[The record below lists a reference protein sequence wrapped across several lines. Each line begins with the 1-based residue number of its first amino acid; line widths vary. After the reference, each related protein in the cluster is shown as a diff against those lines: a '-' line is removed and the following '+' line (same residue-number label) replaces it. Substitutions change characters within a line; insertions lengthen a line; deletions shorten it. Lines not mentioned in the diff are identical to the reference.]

1 MVDEDNEQRVM
12 LKEAVTTKFFKLVF
26 VSPLSGNEPYA
37 ALAEVTPIV
46 THVVGEYPPHAFFS
60 VAYVSSDLPEGGP
73 ARNVLDGNPDTYWH
87 TLKGV
92 TLASYPHEI
101 RIDLGGERNIR
112 GITYQAAPVE
122 EARIR
127 DYEIY
132 VSMDG
137 ENWGSPI
144 LRGTMENN
152 VSVQQA
158 LFYSKVR
165 AKYVR
170 FVATSSHSGGDSAAI
185 SELDV
190 ILAD

>member
-1 MVDEDNEQRVM
+1 MPDTDDEQTVM
-12 LKEAVTTKFFKLVF
+12 LPEREVTQYVKMVCL
-26 VSPLSGNEPYA
+26 EPMAAGEKYA
-37 ALAEVTPIV
+37 AVAELKPII
-46 THVVGEYPPHAFFS
+46 TSIEGEYPAHAFYS
-60 VAYVSSDLPEGGP
+60 VNYVSSDLPEGGA

-92 TLASYPHEI
+92 TMASYPHEI
-101 RIDLGGERNIR
+101 RIDLGSERKIK

-122 EARIR
+122 EARVR

-132 VSMDG
+132 TSTDG
-137 ENWGSPI
+137 VNWGSPI

-158 LFYSKVR
+158 LFYSTVR
-165 AKYVR
+165 AKYIR

-190 ILAD
+190 ILAE